1 VFWPLIGGFI
11 AILLLTILIGWIL
24 DPARR
29 RDGGPP
35 TGGH

>member
-1 VFWPLIGGFI
+1 VFWPLIVGFI
-11 AILLLTILIGWIL
+11 VVFLLTVLLGWIL

-35 TGGH
+35 PGH